1 VSTFKEPGTTFL
13 PGGEKRR
20 GGSVQPAASSPN
32 PPRQALA
39 PLQHGGRSTVALAPT
54 VRGVKRELC
63 KRLGVRYADLDAAGR
78 EAVDLYSRAR
88 AKLAAIDTWLERN
101 PMLNEKG
108 EPAACMP
115 LYATLLNT
123 SNRLLASVLTVLS
136 QMAKEDDR
144 YDAAVQA
151 LIAEGHKTKAGRGA
165 GREEKH

>member
-1 VSTFKEPGTTFL
+1 MSTFKDPGTTPL
-13 PGGEKRR
+13 PSGNDVS
-20 GGSVQPAASSPN
+20 GGSVQAAGPSRHV
-32 PPRQALA
+32 PRQALA

-78 EAVDLYSRAR
+78 EAIDLYARAR
-88 AKLAAIDTWLERN
+88 AKLAAIDDYLKTH
-101 PMLNEKG
+101 PMLDERG
-108 EPAACMP
+108 EPAPCMA

-136 QMAKEDDR
+136 QMAREDDR

-151 LIAEGHKTKAGRGA
+151 LIAEGRKTKAGKA
-165 GREEKH
+165 GGDA